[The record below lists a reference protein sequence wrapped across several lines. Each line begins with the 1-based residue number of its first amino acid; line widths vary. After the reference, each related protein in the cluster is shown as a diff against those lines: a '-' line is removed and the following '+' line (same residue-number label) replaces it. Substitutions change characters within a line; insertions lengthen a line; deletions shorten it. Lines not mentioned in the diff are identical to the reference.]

1 MSDFDIIEE
10 KDVNSEFSYEF
21 NATKIKVVGIGD
33 GGVGAINSMIEDNLE
48 GVEFIVINT
57 DTQSLN
63 LSKAKNKIQIGVETT
78 KGRGAGGDVEKGKQA
93 AEENRE
99 QISVALKDADII
111 FLTSGF
117 GGGTGTGA
125 TPIIAEIAKE
135 TDALIIAV
143 ISEPHLVLKKKQRTA
158 REGIRKL
165 SNYVDNMLVVDS
177 DMVVNKAEQDITLK
191 ETWRLIS
198 EALKKFVKSITDIIT
213 KPGDQNIDYN
223 DIESIVRIK
232 GETFIGTGYGKGE
245 NKVKDAI
252 KQVMSNC
259 FFEESDVTNAQ
270 GFLINF
276 IVSSDI
282 KQREISE
289 AISSITQDND
299 ENADLKWGFVFDDS
313 LKDEMTMTVIIT
325 GINANKS
332 SDKDSLEKKEPAKV
346 ENNQVED
353 VKKKDTSYNNDINKK
368 KNEMNSTNGFDSL
381 LRQAE
386 DSLS

>member
-346 ENNQVED
+346 ENNQDED